1 MNEKF
6 TVRQCVAGAAAY
18 VLLAAAIPRLNSV
31 LLWPA
36 RLGPR
41 GLLVYVAGDTLLRFG
56 LSHYLLP
63 HAKRIAE
70 ERDQLKDKLGRE
82 PTDDELADHFGYR
95 ANG

>member
-6 TVRQCVAGAAAY
+6 TIRQCVAGAAAY
-18 VLLAAAIPRLNSV
+18 ILLAAAFPRLNRV

-41 GLLVYVAGDTLLRFG
+41 GLLIYAASDTLLRFG
-56 LSHYLLP
+56 ISHYLLP

-70 ERDQLKDKLGRE
+70 ERDRLKDKLGRE
-82 PTDDELADHFGYR
+82 PTEDELAAHFGYGT
-95 ANG
+95 NG